1 MNLTRPPQV
10 AFRLALRLVHGF
22 RKMLPKQTSHSFGSR
37 RTPAGQTIE
46 KIYVIN
52 LDREPGRWLRIKQEL
67 RRIRDRLGND
77 LLDLTERYAA
87 VDARDFLQDPSIDA
101 DVDPYYT
108 LADQLFVEPQPQTFP
123 TRFDLD
129 ARIRMTRA
137 EVAVAR
143 SHIEVWRRIAGG
155 EQTHALIL
163 EDDVWFHPSFARHLD
178 QAWKDVVAVSNEHEG
193 VDVIYVSYV
202 EARHGAPKTFVSS
215 AVFRPVRGLWH
226 LSGYI
231 LSKQGALRLLRLLPC
246 RGPVD
251 LWINHQFSVL
261 NVLATRRSLVRQRT
275 DAVSTN
281 SYSILPTLST
291 IGAITSEGAA
301 LFSVRP
307 TQLPVFAFGS
317 ANSGQSS
324 LAIALSMLG
333 YRCCSDLDSLPL
345 SELTRL
351 LEGSVERVFNAY
363 VNVGCLESMVGE
375 LRRLYPQAKFIVTA
389 ALANGATPTSWS
401 VPTVLD
407 GADVVVIDTCSVN
420 AWRILCEHLRCAPP
434 PCSFPRMNDLGQR
447 QIVEAAVLPI
457 FARGCKAPKRDQSP
471 WIVECGHSGWRG
483 VQVEPPTH
491 ESEIKWSAN
500 DERSGRV
507 DRLHWLAR
515 TDTFTGNLALFRPSN
530 VEFDSMEGVTI
541 HVRKEELGVRQYSAG
556 ALTSHDRY
564 LFGRFEATFEA
575 SNVPG
580 VVTGFFLHRNS
591 PHQEIDVEIAGNMP
605 TRLLVNV
612 FYNPGGEGAPFDY
625 GYRGA
630 PSHIEL
636 GFDASKGLHRYAIE
650 WGPCEIRWLVNDR
663 LVHRRV
669 LWDPTPIPH
678 LPMKLHFN
686 TWPCRSNQLAGRLH
700 HRRLPAKTYVQSI
713 HVTAHGSPLIERQAE
728 SCSAPDEALF
738 MGDIA

>member
-10 AFRLALRLVHGF
+10 AFRLALRLVHGI
-22 RKMLPKQTSHSFGSR
+22 RKLLPRQTSYSFGKR

-52 LDREPGRWLRIKQEL
+52 LDREPDRWLRIKQEL

-108 LADQLFVEPQPQTFP
+108 LADQLFVEPQPQTLP

-143 SHIEVWRRIAGG
+143 SHIEVWRRIARGA
-155 EQTHALIL
+155 QTHALIL

-178 QAWKDVVAVSNEHEG
+178 EAWKDVVAESKEDEG

-231 LSKQGALRLLRLLPC
+231 LSKQGAQRLLRLLPC

-251 LWINHQFSVL
+251 LWINHQFSAL
-261 NVLATRRSLVRQRT
+261 NVRATRQSLVRQRT

-291 IGAITSEGAA
+291 IGAINSEGAA
-301 LFSVRP
+301 LFSFRP
-307 TQLPVFAFGS
+307 TQLPVFAFGP

-345 SELTRL
+345 FELTRL

-363 VNVGCLESMVGE
+363 VNVGCLESMLGE

-389 ALANGATPTSWS
+389 AQANGATPIGWS

-434 PCSFPRMNDLGQR
+434 SCSFPRVNDLGER
-447 QIVEAAVLPI
+447 HIVEADVLPELD
-457 FARGCKAPKRDQSP
+457 RGRKAPKRDQSP
-471 WIVECGHSGWRG
+471 WVVECGHSGWRG
-483 VQVEPPTH
+483 VQIAPPAH
-491 ESEIKWSAN
+491 ESEMKWSAN
-500 DERSGRV
+500 DEHTARL

-515 TDTFTGNLALFRPSN
+515 TDTFTANLALFRPSN
-530 VEFDSMEGVTI
+530 VEFDCSEGVTI
-541 HVRKEELGVRQYSAG
+541 HVRKEKLGIVFK
-556 ALTSHDRY
+556 T
-564 LFGRFEATFEA
+564 
-575 SNVPG
+575 PC
-580 VVTGFFLHRNS
+580 S
-591 PHQEIDVEIAGNMP
+591 P
-605 TRLLVNV
+605 RWS
-612 FYNPGGEGAPFDY
+612 EGAR
-625 GYRGA
+625 RGTM
-630 PSHIEL
+630 
-636 GFDASKGLHRYAIE
+636 AS
-650 WGPCEIRWLVNDR
+650 
-663 LVHRRV
+663 
-669 LWDPTPIPH
+669 
-678 LPMKLHFN
+678 
-686 TWPCRSNQLAGRLH
+686 
-700 HRRLPAKTYVQSI
+700 
-713 HVTAHGSPLIERQAE
+713 
-728 SCSAPDEALF
+728 
-738 MGDIA
+738 